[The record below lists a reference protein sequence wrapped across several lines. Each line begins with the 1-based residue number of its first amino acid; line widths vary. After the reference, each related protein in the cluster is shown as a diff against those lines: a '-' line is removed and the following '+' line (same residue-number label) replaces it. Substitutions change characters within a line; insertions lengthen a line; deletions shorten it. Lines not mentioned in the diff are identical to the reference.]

1 MPSSTSGGFHGE
13 RTMKPEDELALKVA
27 KEIVIK
33 FIEVGKVSVSSFDEV
48 FRQVYGSVRD
58 ALAESTAKPKRSS

>member
-1 MPSSTSGGFHGE
+1 MRFEE
-13 RTMKPEDELALKVA
+13 RGMRPEDELAMKVA

-48 FRQVYGSVRD
+48 FRQVYASVRD
-58 ALAESTAKPKRSS
+58 SLADSSPRTKPRSPS

>member
-1 MPSSTSGGFHGE
+1 M
-13 RTMKPEDELALKVA
+13 RPEDELAMKVA

-48 FRQVYGSVRD
+48 FRQVYASVRD
-58 ALAESTAKPKRSS
+58 VLVPRSPS

>member
-1 MPSSTSGGFHGE
+1 
-13 RTMKPEDELALKVA
+13 MKPEDELALKVA

-48 FRQVYGSVRD
+48 FGQVYASVRD
-58 ALAESTAKPKRSS
+58 ALAEATARPKPRPPS

>member
-1 MPSSTSGGFHGE
+1 
-13 RTMKPEDELALKVA
+13 MKPEDELALKVA

-48 FRQVYGSVRD
+48 FRQIYSSVRD
-58 ALAESTAKPKRSS
+58 ALAESISKPKSRSSS